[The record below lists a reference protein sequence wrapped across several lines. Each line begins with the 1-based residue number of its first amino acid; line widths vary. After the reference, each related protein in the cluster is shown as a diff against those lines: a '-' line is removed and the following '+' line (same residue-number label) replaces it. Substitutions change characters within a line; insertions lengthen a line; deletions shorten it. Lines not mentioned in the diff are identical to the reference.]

1 MTFHL
6 FLFFLGKR
14 SELGSSEKGFVTL
27 LLPLQSAASTNVVQT
42 LATGDHVHSTAFQN
56 GSTAPTVSLTVSPSL
71 KTPSF
76 LGQSGTFSFRICPP
90 SNQGPRSQ
98 TQQGVLLPGGFTL
111 IQLPSQ
117 KADGDSQQSQCKN
130 TGGAAKLNRIGLD
143 IAAKAKDMLSGK
155 MVKPEFFRAMNC
167 DDHLSSEESE
177 ASKHSESDG
186 NDSESSDYSEED
198 EEVRQNSQ
206 YFKIIFMCMC

>member
-1 MTFHL
+1 M
-6 FLFFLGKR
+6 
-14 SELGSSEKGFVTL
+14 TL
-27 LLPLQSAASTNVVQT
+27 LLPPQSAASTNLVQT
-42 LATGDHVHSTAFQN
+42 LATGDLGHSTTFQN

-117 KADGDSQQSQCKN
+117 KADGDSQQLQCEN
-130 TGGAAKLNRIGLD
+130 TGGAAQLNRIGLD
-143 IAAKAKDMLSGK
+143 IAAKAKEMLSGK
-155 MVKPEFFRAMNC
+155 MVKPVFFRAMNC
-167 DDHLSSEESE
+167 DDNLSSEESE
-177 ASKHSESDG
+177 ASKHLESDG

-198 EEVRQNSQ
+198 EEV
-206 YFKIIFMCMC
+206 